1 MRLTGRRRARVS
13 RGVERGSALALVPAG
28 FLVLIIL
35 AAITVDSA
43 VAFLGQRQLGDALAA
58 AANDAAGAAISNSSF
73 YGSGEVVIDPTAA
86 TAVICQ
92 TVAAQD
98 SGLHQMRLQIAV
110 AGAVI
115 GVRGTAQVD
124 EVFGRALPGLH
135 DHEVSA
141 VATATAA
148 EGPAAAGPAAAGVTA
163 AGVTAAGVIAA
174 DYHTISC
181 EFKRFS

>member
-1 MRLTGRRRARVS
+1 MRLNAGRQPASVS
-13 RGVERGSALALVPAG
+13 HPNDRGSALALVPAG

-58 AANDAAGAAISNSSF
+58 AANDAAGAAISNTSF
-73 YGSGEVVIDPTAA
+73 YGSGQVVIDPALAA
-86 TAVICQ
+86 AVVCQ

-98 SGLHQMRLQIAV
+98 SGLHLVRIQIAV
-110 AGAVI
+110 AGTVI
-115 GVRGTAQVD
+115 GVRGTAEVD

-135 DHEVSA
+135 QRQVSA

-148 EGPAAAGPAAAGVTA
+148 EHPAASGLTA
-163 AGVTAAGVIAA
+163 L
-174 DYHTISC
+174 DYHSISC
-181 EFKRFS
+181 IF